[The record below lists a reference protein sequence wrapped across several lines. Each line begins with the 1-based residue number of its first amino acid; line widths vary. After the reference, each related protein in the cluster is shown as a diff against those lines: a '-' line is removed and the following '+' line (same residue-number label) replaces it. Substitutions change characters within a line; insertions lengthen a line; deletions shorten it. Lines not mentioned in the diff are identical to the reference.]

1 MFGERPEGPAV
12 TDDVLRRKLPR
23 RLVPLRDLALD
34 LRWTW
39 SHGADFLWRRLDP
52 EAWERLENPWALL
65 QDVSNDRLRK
75 AARDSEFIDALERL
89 EQERR
94 GRLAE
99 PGWYAPHAAEGPER
113 VAYFCMEFG
122 LGEALP
128 LYAGGLGILAG
139 DYLKTASD
147 LGVPVV
153 GVGLL
158 YQQGYFRQ
166 VIEADGRQSEAFPY
180 NDPIGLP
187 IEPVASSGGGWL
199 HVAVELPG
207 RSVMLRVW
215 KATAG
220 RVALYLLDSNDPLN
234 SAADRGI
241 TAELYPG
248 NPTQRLQQEILLGI
262 GGWRALEA
270 LEIPVELCHLN
281 EGHAAFAVL
290 ERARSFMAEAGVS
303 FPEALAATRAGNV
316 FTTHTA
322 VHAAFDVYAPALIE
336 RYLPYFHDP
345 SSRLGIAD
353 EELLA
358 LGRARPEDSS
368 EPFNMAYL
376 AIRGSLVTNAVSRL
390 HGQVSRRLFAGVYP
404 RWPEEEVPIR
414 HVTNGVH
421 VPSWDSRWADRVW
434 EEAAGKKRWLG
445 ELEAVGEAIRRV
457 SDAELWAFRAE
468 SRKQLVAY
476 ARRRLQWQL
485 AQRGAGPEAG
495 ARAERVLD
503 PNALT
508 MGFAR
513 RFTEY
518 KRPNLLLRDRGRL
531 IRLLTDGERPLQ
543 IVVAGKAHPEDG
555 EGKAMIKEWIDLA
568 ADPLLRDRV
577 VFLEDY
583 DITLAQEMVRG
594 VDLWINTP
602 RRPWE
607 ACGTSGMKVL
617 VNGGLNLSE
626 RDGWWSEAFTAQVGW
641 AIGDGR
647 EHAEPGWDDVEA
659 GEVYRLLERQIVPA
673 FYDRDDV
680 GLPRAWISRIRASMG
695 ALAPQFSSNR
705 MLREYVESVYLP
717 LTASLRRRSAGG
729 AVLARELAAWQSRLA
744 ASGHGIHFGNA
755 TPRPSDGGWEFAV
768 EVYLGDVDADSVRVE
783 VYAEPLDS
791 SGPVRLALTREEAI
805 PGAVHG
811 WIYRGRLSTDRPA
824 GHFTARVVPDHP
836 EARVPAES
844 SFILWQR

>member
-1 MFGERPEGPAV
+1 VA
-12 TDDVLRRKLPR
+12 DDVLRRKLPR
-23 RLVPLRDLALD
+23 RLAPLRELAVD

-75 AARDSEFIDALERL
+75 AARDSEFVGALERL
-89 EQERR
+89 VGERR
-94 GRLAE
+94 DRLAE
-99 PGWYAPHAAEGPER
+99 PGWYARHARKGPSG

-122 LGEALP
+122 LGEGLP

-153 GVGLL
+153 GIGLL

-166 VIEADGRQSEAFPY
+166 VIEADGRQHETFPY

-187 IEPVASSGGGWL
+187 VEPVASPDGGWL
-199 HVAVELPG
+199 HVAVEFPG
-207 RSVMLRVW
+207 RPVMLRIW

-220 RVALYLLDSNDPLN
+220 RVVLYLLDSNDPVN
-234 SAADRGI
+234 GAPDRGI

-248 NPTQRLQQEILLGI
+248 NAVLRLQQEILLGI

-270 LEIPVELCHLN
+270 LDIAADICHLN

-290 ERARSFMAEAGVS
+290 ERARRFMANTGTS
-303 FPEALAATRAGNV
+303 FRQALAATRAGNV

-322 VHAAFDVYAPALIE
+322 VRAAFDVYDPALIQ
-336 RYLPYFHDP
+336 RYLPYFHHP
-345 SSRLGIAD
+345 SSQLDVPA
-353 EELLA
+353 EELLG
-358 LGRARPEDSS
+358 LGRARPDDPG

-390 HGQVSRRLFAGVYP
+390 HEHVSRRLFAGIYP
-404 RWPEEEVPIR
+404 RWPEEEVPVR

-434 EEAAGKKRWLG
+434 EEAAGKRRWLG

-457 SDAELWAFRAE
+457 SDAELWAVRAE
-468 SRKQLVAY
+468 SRRELVTY
-476 ARRRLQWQL
+476 ARRRLGWQL
-485 AQRGAGPEAG
+485 AQRGLPPEIAG
-495 ARAERVLD
+495 RAERVLD

-508 MGFAR
+508 LGFAR
-513 RFTEY
+513 RFTDY

-531 IRLLTDGERPLQ
+531 TRLLTDGDRPLQ
-543 IVVAGKAHPEDG
+543 IVVAGKAHPEDL

-626 RDGWWSEAFTAQVGW
+626 LDGWWSEAFAPEVGW

-647 EHAEPGWDDVEA
+647 EHVEPGWDDVEA
-659 GEVYRLLERQIVPA
+659 GQAYRLLEAEVVPA
-673 FYDRDDV
+673 FYERDDT

-695 ALAPQFSSNR
+695 KLAPQFSSNR
-705 MLREYVESVYLP
+705 MLREYVEKVYLP
-717 LTASLRRRSAGG
+717 LMPRLRRRSADG
-729 AVLARELAAWQSRLA
+729 AALARELAAWESRLA
-744 ASGHGIHFGNA
+744 GGGHSIQFGSV
-755 TPRPSDGGWEFAV
+755 TSRRTEDGWEFAV
-768 EVYLGDVDADSVRVE
+768 QAYLGEVDPDWVRVE
-783 VYAEPLDS
+783 LYADPLRSGEPVISILN
-791 SGPVRLALTREEAI
+791 RKEAI
-805 PGAVHG
+805 AGAVNG
-811 WIYRGRLSTDRPA
+811 WVYRGRFETDRPA
-824 GHFTARVVPDHP
+824 EHFTARVVPYHA
-836 EARVPAES
+836 EACIPAES